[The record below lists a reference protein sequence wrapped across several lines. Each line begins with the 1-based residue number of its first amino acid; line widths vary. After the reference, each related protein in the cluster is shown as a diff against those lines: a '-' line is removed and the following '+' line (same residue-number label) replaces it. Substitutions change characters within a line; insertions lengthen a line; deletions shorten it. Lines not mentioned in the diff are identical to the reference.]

1 VVVPSPGRPLE
12 LSPKRRANR
21 HSPMTRLKS
30 GPADMAV
37 DWTPALRL
45 TVRDFLVEWDA
56 QKRRGLIVQEVTE
69 DLQPYGVMT

>member
-1 VVVPSPGRPLE
+1 
-12 LSPKRRANR
+12 
-21 HSPMTRLKS
+21 MTRLKS